1 MILNLI
7 QSYIEQKAEL
17 VNANYDTNIQ
27 LRQIVT
33 ELDLDLIGVSESR
46 INYQLFISSI
56 ESIESESEDLSEVSV
71 RLDFIINVANKKY
84 TVYKKMFDRYLF
96 AFQRVLKRAV
106 RPLISMTD
114 EDISTGITIIDI
126 KNVNITDADRF
137 EDGYYTPSIAFVLTI
152 MDTNDLLI
160 YNIAKSE
167 SV

>member
-17 VNANYDTNIQ
+17 VNANYDTGIQ

-33 ELDLDLIGVSESR
+33 ELDLGLIGVSESR

-56 ESIESESEDLSEVSV
+56 ESGESEGEDLSEVSV

-84 TVYKKMFDRYLF
+84 TVYKKIFDRYLF

-106 RPLISMTD
+106 RPLMAMTD

-126 KNVNITDADRF
+126 KNVSITNGDRF
-137 EDGYYTPSIAFVLTI
+137 EDGYYMPSIEFILTI
-152 MDTNDLLI
+152 MDSSDLLI
-160 YNIAKSE
+160 YNTVKSE